1 MDPCLETPSQVGSCP
16 CADSRSLLNASF
28 RSLLRTYI
36 LSPRDQRPSEAL
48 VALLTSPRVRMVD
61 LSYLDDATGTTLIHE
76 AARRRDLRM
85 VELAVRAGADVFM
98 RDRRGRTPCDGYPK
112 DDKVRV
118 FLRQCEFALLFSGL
132 VIVTS
137 SSFAVAN
144 LDVSLLDQSPSS
156 LLEPPEIKGYLNKY
170 ANVAKGYSTRWFVLR
185 DGVLS
190 CTSTISCI
198 TSVPVC

>member
-1 MDPCLETPSQVGSCP
+1 MPRGRQRQRGAARHQRCVNTPCLRRFGVSRVHRPASSAKLIPYQFTLTRGHTHT
-16 CADSRSLLNASF
+16 DSRALLNASF

-36 LSPRDQRPSEAL
+36 LAPRDERPPEAL

-118 FLRQCEFALLFSGL
+118 FLRQC
-132 VIVTS
+132 TS
-137 SSFAVAN
+137 ASILHSNA
-144 LDVSLLDQSPSS
+144 
-156 LLEPPEIKGYLNKY
+156 
-170 ANVAKGYSTRWFVLR
+170 
-185 DGVLS
+185 VLS
-190 CTSTISCI
+190 CSFRCSRE
-198 TSVPVC
+198 P